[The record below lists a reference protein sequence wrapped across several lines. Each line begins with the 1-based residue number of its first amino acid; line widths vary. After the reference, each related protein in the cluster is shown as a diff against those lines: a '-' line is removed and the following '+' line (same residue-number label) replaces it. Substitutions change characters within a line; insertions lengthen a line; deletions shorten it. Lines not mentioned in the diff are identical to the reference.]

1 MSSQF
6 QTDLIN
12 TLIGFIPPLLVGGVF
27 WIIMRSI
34 LKADS
39 VERREYAKIEAEE
52 RAKAAMSDP
61 APVAGKT
68 KASAKE

>member
-1 MSSQF
+1 MSVDF
-6 QTDLIN
+6 QTALTN
-12 TLIGFIPPLLVGGVF
+12 TLLGFIPPVLVGGVF

-52 RAKAAMSDP
+52 RAKAAIAEPKHS
-61 APVAGKT
+61 APKAKT
-68 KASAKE
+68 AAK

>member
-1 MSSQF
+1 MQVDF
-6 QTDLIN
+6 QTALTN
-12 TLIGFIPPLLVGGVF
+12 TLLGFIPPVLVGGVF

-52 RAKAAMSDP
+52 RAKAAIAQP
-61 APVAGKT
+61 KGRK
-68 KASAKE
+68 KA